1 MSSCSNSHSVPESPE
16 LLRYNFNLMDKYDDD
31 YIGIYLGWIETRGE
45 AFKYDVD
52 GILYSFRLQ
61 CNKFIR
67 QHGCAD
73 STSDAFPFDV
83 MDGSRNTDRD
93 HTWIEEWM
101 DESRPT
107 VDPNECIVAKIAR

>member
-1 MSSCSNSHSVPESPE
+1 
-16 LLRYNFNLMDKYDDD
+16 MDKYHHD
-31 YIGIYLGWIETRGE
+31 YPGIYLEWIEARGE